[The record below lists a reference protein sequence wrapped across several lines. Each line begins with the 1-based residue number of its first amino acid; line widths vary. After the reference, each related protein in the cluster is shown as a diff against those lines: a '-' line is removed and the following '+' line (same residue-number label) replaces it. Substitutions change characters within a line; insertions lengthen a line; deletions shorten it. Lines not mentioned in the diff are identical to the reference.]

1 MTTSSGHLVS
11 LLDSIISGAGMT
23 IIEPEG
29 GTVLALSD
37 EDRRS
42 LLQVARGTLEAF
54 LGKGAVPEWPGG
66 SPALLQKRGAFVT
79 LWHRESGSL
88 RGCCGEIY
96 PRRPLIESVAHMAI
110 ASATRDPRFA
120 PVSQQELPKLQ
131 IEISALTPL
140 LPIEVEEIEVGR
152 HGLFISKGV
161 YAGLLLPEVPT
172 RYDWNREQYL
182 AELCLKAGLPEDAWS
197 ARDAELYAFETEKW
211 GEED

>member
-1 MTTSSGHLVS
+1 MVT
-11 LLDSIISGAGMT
+11 
-23 IIEPEG
+23 IEPEG
-29 GTVLALSD
+29 EVILALSE
-37 EDRRS
+37 EDRRN
-42 LLQVARGTLEAF
+42 LLRVARETLEAF
-54 LGKGAVPEWPGG
+54 LGKGAVPGWPGG
-66 SPALLQKRGAFVT
+66 SPSLTQKRGAFVT

-96 PRRPLIESVAHMAI
+96 PRRPLIESVAYMAV

-120 PVSQQELPKLQ
+120 PVSQQEVPKLR

-152 HGLFISKGV
+152 HGLFITRGV
-161 YAGLLLPEVPT
+161 YSGLLLPEVPT
-172 RYDWNREQYL
+172 RYDWSREQYL
-182 AELCLKAGLPEDAWS
+182 VELCLKAGLPEDAWR